1 MTLPSS
7 VVAAEPPPASPSPR
21 ARLRDTLR
29 RRLPATLLAAAGLW
43 LAALSPAVHAQGSYP
58 ERTVRFVVPY
68 PPGGGTDVIARIV
81 APRLQQVLGQT
92 IVIENRGGGGGSL
105 GTDVVAKAAPDGY
118 TVLFTLSSHT
128 INPAIF
134 ARLPF
139 DTARDFEPVG
149 IVASLPQILVARPDF
164 EAGTVKD
171 LIALARRKPLQF
183 ASVGNGSPSHLAGEL
198 LNLRTGLSI
207 QHIPYRGGGPAVTDV
222 IGGQVPMLWV
232 SIPAAAG
239 FVKNGQLK
247 ALAVS
252 TVKRSAAFPNVP
264 TVQESG
270 VADFEVDSWYAMFVP
285 ARTPRAVVDR
295 LNQALNT
302 VLAEPDIRDKLL
314 QQGSEAVGGT
324 PEVLGRTVTAE
335 IAKWSKLAKD
345 ANIKAD

>member
-1 MTLPSS
+1 MKQLVRTLRSAVVGALAALPF
-7 VVAAEPPPASPSPR
+7 VVAA
-21 ARLRDTLR
+21 
-29 RRLPATLLAAAGLW
+29 
-43 LAALSPAVHAQGSYP
+43 QGGYP
-58 ERTVRFVVPY
+58 EKPVRFLVPY

-81 APRLQQVLGQT
+81 APKFQQVLGQT

-105 GTDVVAKAAPDGY
+105 GTDVVAKSAADGY

-134 ARLPF
+134 TKLPF
-139 DTARDFEPVG
+139 DTAKDFEPVG
-149 IVASLPQILVARPDF
+149 TVASLPQILVAHPSF
-164 EAGTVKD
+164 EANTVQE
-171 LIALARRKPLQF
+171 LIALAKKKQLQF

-198 LNLRTGLSI
+198 FNLRTGVKI
-207 QHIPYRGGGPAVTDV
+207 GHIPYRGGGPAITDV
-222 IGGQVPMLWV
+222 IGNQVPLLWV

-285 ARTPRAVVDR
+285 AKTPKPVIEK
-295 LNQALNT
+295 LNKALNT
-302 VLAEPDIRDKLL
+302 VIADAEVKEKLL
-314 QQGSEAVGGT
+314 AQGSEAVGGT
-324 PEVLGRTVTAE
+324 PEALQRTVQAE
-335 IAKWSKLAKD
+335 LAKWAKLVKD
-345 ANIKAD
+345 ANIKAE